1 MLILISAVSALIKII
16 PQLTFYSPPLSRV
29 FKLIPLLI
37 TQILADIKLE
47 KFKNFWHAP
56 LSFGG
61 LAFQLLP
68 YHSRIQLWYDC
79 DYGSGD
85 NREGKDG
92 AQREVASSYIMTG
105 SAAYKNTSEETR
117 ERTLLAD
124 WVCGYMTCWILGIL
138 PYKFIPILASSF
150 PSGVRVFK

>member
-16 PQLTFYSPPLSRV
+16 PQLTFYSPPPLSRV

-47 KFKNFWHAP
+47 KFKKFWQAP

-92 AQREVASSYIMTG
+92 AQREVASSYMMTG
-105 SAAYKNTSEETR
+105 SAACKNTSEETR

-124 WVCGYMTCWILGIL
+124 WVCWVHDMLNPRNSPIQIYPNSGFLL
-138 PYKFIPILASSF
+138 P
-150 PSGVRVFK
+150 